1 MIEKADLVLLVLDK
15 SLPYPSIVDSEVEK
29 IIKNKKSIL
38 VLNKSDLKSKIKISV
53 HYLDDVPKTE
63 ISATNKESI
72 QNLTDQISN
81 CLLED
86 SLVENEFNMSVNLR
100 QSNALKSHWSVS
112 KNSIENIKSEENL
125 EFAIPDLKESI
136 LHLGE
141 IVGYKDNEAMLDLLF
156 SNFCIGK

>member
-15 SLPYPSIVDSEVEK
+15 SLPYPSIVDSEVEN

-53 HYLDDVPKTE
+53 HYLDDIPKTE
-63 ISATNKESI
+63 VSATNKESI

-81 CLLED
+81 YLLED

-112 KNSIENIKSEENL
+112 KTV
-125 EFAIPDLKESI
+125 LKI
-136 LHLGE
+136 LSQKKTLSLQYQ
-141 IVGYKDNEAMLDLLF
+141 I
-156 SNFCIGK
+156 